1 MGAGPMHV
9 YSVTTRIP
17 LDGRPGAWVKLLF
30 ECEFAI
36 QDLHDAFVD
45 DGVVLGTRL
54 QTRRQADGSTVV
66 RARRPYLL
74 AREAVLCIE
83 PATVRPVDFSGPGG
97 AFTAELVDG

>member
-1 MGAGPMHV
+1 MHV

-17 LDGRPGAWVKLLF
+17 LDGRSGAFVKLLF
-30 ECEFAI
+30 ECQFSIE
-36 QDLHDAFVD
+36 DLHDAFVD

-66 RARRPYLL
+66 RGRRPYLL